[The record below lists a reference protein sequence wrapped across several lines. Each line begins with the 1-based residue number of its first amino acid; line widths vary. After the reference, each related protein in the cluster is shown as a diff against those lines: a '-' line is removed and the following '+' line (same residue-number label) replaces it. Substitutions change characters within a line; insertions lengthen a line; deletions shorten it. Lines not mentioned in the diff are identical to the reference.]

1 MLINAYHGSTRSR
14 TIYAGGRQFRR
25 TERYCEVHG
34 WFDTFLFPDEQWRAR
49 HADCGKPRAGA
60 TVSARTM
67 GATPSKPGLPSPNTF
82 GTGHFTEKQRAELA
96 LVADSQEGVIYGL
109 LKRHSAPWG
118 ASAIEA
124 ALSDLRWPLT
134 SIRRALTCLKK
145 KGLVR
150 KTGKAAVGRY
160 GRNENLWEVNR

>member
-1 MLINAYHGSTRSR
+1 MMQQTAPN
-14 TIYAGGRQFRR
+14 
-25 TERYCEVHG
+25 
-34 WFDTFLFPDEQWRAR
+34 
-49 HADCGKPRAGA
+49 
-60 TVSARTM
+60 
-67 GATPSKPGLPSPNTF
+67 KPGLAQPNLFMTA
-82 GTGHFTEKQRAELA
+82 HFTETQRAGLT

-150 KTGKAAVGRY
+150 KSGKVAVGRY
-160 GRNENLWEVNR
+160 GKNEHLWEVNR